1 MSRTLSMVAAA
12 AFCLLLLPAR
22 VALAQEEKPAAPE
35 EAAWKVEKVVETAR
49 PETVTL
55 KPIQWPPLSVSH
67 EKAPEG
73 YGWLVVVVQL
83 KPPEPEAKLRVSS
96 VRLLD
101 NSSSEHGVFALAY
114 YKEPWTF
121 ESVGD
126 FPAGVS
132 SATDQATWGKDRDE
146 TELQLAI
153 NEGKEGL
160 VALLFR
166 VPLEARELRLRVDGA
181 PVVDVPLDKPRASGE
196 STPH

>member
-1 MSRTLSMVAAA
+1 MGRTRIWVTAAA
-12 AFCLLLLPAR
+12 SCLLLWPAG
-22 VALAQEEKPAAPE
+22 VARAQEEKPAVPE
-35 EAAWKVEKVVETAR
+35 EAAWKVEKVVESAR

-73 YGWLVVVVQL
+73 QGWLVVVVQL
-83 KPPEPEAKLRVSS
+83 KPPEPEAKLNVSS

-121 ESVGD
+121 ESVAD

-132 SATDQATWGKDRDE
+132 SATDQATWGKDREE
-146 TELQLAI
+146 TDLQLAI

-160 VALLFR
+160 VALLFL
-166 VPLEARELRLRVDGA
+166 VPLEARGFRLRVEGA
-181 PVVDVPLDKPRASGE
+181 PAVDVPLEKSPAPGE
-196 STPH
+196 SSPH